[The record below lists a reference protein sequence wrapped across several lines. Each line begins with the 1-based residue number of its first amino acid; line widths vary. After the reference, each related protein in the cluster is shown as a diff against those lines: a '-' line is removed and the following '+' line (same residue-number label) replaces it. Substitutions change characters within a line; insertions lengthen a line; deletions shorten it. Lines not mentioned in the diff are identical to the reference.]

1 MASSALI
8 CDTEQ
13 WKGLQAH
20 VGAIQKTHLRDL
32 MDDAERCKAMTAE
45 YEGIFLDYSRQRATG
60 ETMEKLFKL
69 AEAAKLKEK
78 IEKMFSGDKVSIIIC
93 KRCSVF

>member
-13 WKGLQAH
+13 WKALQAH

-32 MDDAERCKAMTAE
+32 MADADRCKAMTAE
-45 YEGIFLDYSRQRATG
+45 FEGIFLDYSRQQATG
-60 ETMEKLFKL
+60 ETIEKLLKL

-78 IEKMFSGDKVSIIIC
+78 IEKMFKGEKVCVMI
-93 KRCSVF
+93 